1 MTKNFFRIVTATWF
15 ITSVGC
21 ASGQDSAVD
30 MANLPKIGVDYQ
42 LTEQDICRGKGSPE
56 IRLTDLPAG
65 VVSYDVRMTDLDAP
79 RFRHWNETIQSQ
91 EPAIPAGKGANYVG
105 PRCPPNGHRYRISI
119 LARNAQQQPI
129 AYGEKTIIAEQKPST
144 R

>member
-15 ITSVGC
+15 IASVGC
-21 ASGQDSAVD
+21 ASGQGYAVD

-42 LTEQDICRGKGSPE
+42 LTDQDICRGKGSPE

-79 RFRHWNETIQSQ
+79 RFKHWNETIQFQ
-91 EPAIPAGKGANYVG
+91 ERAIPAGKGAN
-105 PRCPPNGHRYRISI
+105 
-119 LARNAQQQPI
+119 
-129 AYGEKTIIAEQKPST
+129 
-144 R
+144 